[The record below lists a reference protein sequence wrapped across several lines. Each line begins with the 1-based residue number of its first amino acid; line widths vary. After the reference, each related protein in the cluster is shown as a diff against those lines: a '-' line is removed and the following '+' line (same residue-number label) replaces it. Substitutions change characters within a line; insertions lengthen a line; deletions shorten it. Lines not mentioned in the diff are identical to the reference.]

1 MTGGASSG
9 VQNRYSGIVES
20 QEVWEI
26 SLSQDQQVKEILVS
40 EGDTVQEGTPLFT
53 YQTEDLKLQLSQA
66 KLEMEEMGN
75 EIGNYNS
82 QIKSLKSEKA
92 SAPKEEQFQYNGSD
106 PEFGDLHPSSR
117 NITGRAS
124 R

>member
-40 EGDTVQEGTPLFT
+40 EGDTVQEGTAVVYLSDGGSETAAVPGKIR
-53 YQTEDLKLQLSQA
+53 DGGKWGMKLGTTTARS
-66 KLEMEEMGN
+66 N
-75 EIGNYNS
+75 
-82 QIKSLKSEKA
+82 
-92 SAPKEEQFQYNGSD
+92 P
-106 PEFGDLHPSSR
+106 
-117 NITGRAS
+117 
-124 R
+124 